1 MTSVVRQQAVVLS
14 IALHVAVVAALTMG
28 FRWPSMQ
35 HRPVAAAPIQGV
47 LVDSAVLTHEQ
58 DRRERV
64 AREATQRKAREA
76 QQAREAQEAKQRAE
90 AEKQRERDAAAE
102 REKTRVAEEQRKK
115 EQAAKEAREK
125 AEAQKREQERLA
137 QEKREREAREK
148 QEREAA
154 AKRAAQER
162 QQKQFEA
169 ELQQQLAAEGERRK
183 AEQAGL
189 LDEYVRLIE
198 NQIERNWIPPASAK
212 TGLECVVNVVQIPSG
227 DVIDVR
233 VGQCNGD
240 DAVVRSIEA
249 AVRRASPLPKPPDPS
264 LFERNLI
271 VTFKPD
277 I

>member
-1 MTSVVRQQAVVLS
+1 MTSVVRQQAVVVS
-14 IALHVAVVAALTMG
+14 VALHAAVVAALTLG
-28 FRWPSMQ
+28 LRWPSISHQ
-35 HRPVAAAPIQGV
+35 PAAAAPIQGV
-47 LVDSAVLTHEQ
+47 MVDPAVLTQEKE
-58 DRRERV
+58 RRERV
-64 AREATQRKAREA
+64 VREEAQRKQREA
-76 QQAREAQEAKQRAE
+76 QQARDAAEAVRRAE
-90 AEKQRERDAAAE
+90 VEKQQAAE
-102 REKTRVAEEQRKK
+102 REKQRVAEEQRKK
-115 EQAAKEAREK
+115 AQAEKEAREK

-148 QEREAA
+148 AEREAA
-154 AKRAAQER
+154 AKRAAAQK
-162 QQKQFEA
+162 QQKQLEA
-169 ELQQQLAAEGERRK
+169 ELQQALAAEGERRK

-189 LDEYVRLIE
+189 LDQYIRLIQ
-198 NQIERNWIPPASAK
+198 NQIERNWIPPASARA
-212 TGLECVVNVVQIPSG
+212 GLKCVVNVVQIPSG

-271 VTFKPD
+271 VTFEPD

>member
-1 MTSVVRQQAVVLS
+1 MMRQQAVVIS
-14 IALHVAVVAALTMG
+14 VALHVVLVAALTLG
-28 FRWPSMQ
+28 FKLPAVQ

-47 LVDSAVLTHEQ
+47 LVDPAVLTQEKE
-58 DRRERV
+58 RRERV
-64 AREATQRKAREA
+64 AREETERKERAQR
-76 QQAREAQEAKQRAE
+76 QAREAAEAKQRAQQL
-90 AEKQRERDAAAE
+90 EKQRLAD
-102 REKTRVAEEQRKK
+102 EQRKK
-115 EQAAKEAREK
+115 EQAAKEATAK
-125 AEAQKREQERLA
+125 AEAQKKEQERLA

-148 QEREAA
+148 AEREAA
-154 AKRAAQER
+154 AKRAADER
-162 QQKQFEA
+162 QKKQMEA
-169 ELQQQLAAEGERRK
+169 ELQQALAAEGERRK
-183 AEQAGL
+183 AVQAGL
-189 LDEYVRLIE
+189 LDQYVRLIE

-212 TGLECVVNVVQIPSG
+212 TGLDCVVNVVQIPSG